1 MDPALRA
8 YDWERAGRFCEYC
21 QLHQAD
27 FDFLS
32 FHVEHIIARQHGG
45 SDDTDNLCL
54 ACSECVPCV

>member
-1 MDPALRA
+1 MDAALRA
-8 YDWERAGRFCEYC
+8 YVWERVGRRCEYC

-32 FHVEHIIARQHGG
+32 FHFKHVVAKQHGG
-45 SDDTDNLCL
+45 SDDADNLCL